1 MIFDDTFEN
10 SSELDYRSSDG
21 IEVSLRWRRSDDQV
35 FVRVAD
41 AKSGERFEIPVA
53 GEHALDAFQHPFAYA
68 AWHDVDYALST
79 TAIEQLLSAA

>member
-41 AKSGERFEIPVA
+41 AKSGERFEIPVD
-53 GEHALDAFQHPFAYA
+53 GEHALDAFRHPFAYA
-68 AWHDVDYALST
+68 AWQGVEHDVSLEEILA
-79 TAIEQLLSAA
+79 